1 MMLQPKYITVLRF
14 YRVKG
19 EAVSKRLYKIEEGRK
34 IFGVCGGLAEYIDM
48 DVVLV
53 RILWVVFSLVY
64 GVGIILYLALAFVLP
79 KKSDVES

>member
-1 MMLQPKYITVLRF
+1 MLKPVYITVLRF
-14 YRVKG
+14 CRVKG

-34 IFGVCGGLAEYIDM
+34 IFGVCGGLAEYFNM

-64 GVGIILYLALAFVLP
+64 GVGIILYLAFAFVLP
-79 KKSDVES
+79 NKSDVES